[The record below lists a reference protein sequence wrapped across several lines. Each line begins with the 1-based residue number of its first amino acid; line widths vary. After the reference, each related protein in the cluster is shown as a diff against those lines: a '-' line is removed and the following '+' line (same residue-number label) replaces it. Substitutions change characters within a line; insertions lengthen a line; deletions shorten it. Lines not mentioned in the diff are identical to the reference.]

1 MTAPDCVAFRAVA
14 PELALGIAVGDER
27 AAALDH
33 LAGCPSCRRELD
45 GFTRTVDSVLL
56 HAPVAEPPSGFET
69 QVLAGLHQAMRE
81 ESHPALVPVG
91 TGPTVAPSA
100 GGRREGLGG
109 RRSRR
114 WLAVVAVAAVLAG
127 ALVGVANWWG
137 DGGAPAPD
145 TVAEGAPHP
154 SVGLLATPEGAVV
167 GQVSVHAGSGPDA
180 PRGGTELVVTLDAG
194 TPPGTYRVQ
203 CDYDSGPPYVVGEI
217 EVGAA
222 GVAHWSTTVSVP
234 AYDLRRVRLVSTT
247 GTPNL
252 ESEITT

>member
-33 LAGCPSCRRELD
+33 LARCPSCRRELD
-45 GFTRTVDSVLL
+45 GLTRTVDSVLL

-69 QVLAGLHQAMRE
+69 QVLAGLDQARRE
-81 ESHPALVPVG
+81 ESHPALVPMG
-91 TGPTVAPSA
+91 AGSTVAPSA
-100 GGRREGLGG
+100 GGRRGPGG
-109 RRSRR
+109 RRARR
-114 WLAVVAVAAVLAG
+114 WLAVAGVAAVLAA
-127 ALVGVANWWG
+127 ALVGMATWLG

-145 TVAEGAPHP
+145 TVAEGAPHS
-154 SVGLLATPEGAVV
+154 SVGLVATPEGAIV
-167 GQVSVHAGSGPDA
+167 GQVRVLAGSGPEA
-180 PRGGTELVVTLDAG
+180 PWGGTELVVTLDAG

-203 CDYDSGPPYVVGEI
+203 CDYDSGPPYAVGEI

-252 ESEITT
+252 EAEIST